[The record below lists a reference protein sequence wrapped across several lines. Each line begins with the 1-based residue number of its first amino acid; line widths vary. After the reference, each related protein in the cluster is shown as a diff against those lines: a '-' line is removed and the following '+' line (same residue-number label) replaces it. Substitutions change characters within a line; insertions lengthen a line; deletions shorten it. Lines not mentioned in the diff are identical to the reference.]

1 MAGERTA
8 GDGKLFIVVVE
19 LAFLLILVLIRL
31 QCLIGFGGEAAVL
44 YLNLTKAL
52 VAGTVH
58 YGDSRAVL
66 NGAVILGLGHRIAGD
81 GDGALSGDLQTAGA
95 DLHAHSLGVD
105 GAVVDG
111 QRAAAGE
118 VDAEAVG
125 HVQRAILQRDGI
137 VGVVAVGLDTAV
149 AFGRHGDILE
159 HQPGVVV
166 GNGAAH
172 SGGDQAHHGV
182 TDHSTVLHGQRHIG
196 VVDLERGAIRIS
208 AGVGPSVAV
217 QVDGEALTAGVLLR
231 AGGVVTQQIERLTRR
246 NSSVECLVHGVVGG
260 FADLGKVGLG
270 NTERTV
276 TVLSD
281 RRIFGHILGGVLLKR
296 TAGDLNG
303 GLGGVSGS
311 SQTIVIGIG
320 AQRTIDGA
328 AGDADLGHLALG
340 AAVVHREHVTVD
352 GAAADR
358 QIAVVPAAVRPG
370 RHCAVDRAALDGSSV
385 PVLNGVAIGGVQ
397 RAAVQDQIAAIDLD
411 GNEVVLLKRAAID
424 SQFGDR
430 VHVSVVADAD
440 EGRALAAI
448 GVAAVVLDVAAFE
461 GQQAFALNVD
471 NIVGGNAGVLRG
483 ILTHNG
489 TGLCLAAVLDG
500 HAGHTVHA
508 VLNGQCGLALL
519 GAAVQSEAVQVEGQP
534 LVNGDVL
541 PGIRQQGH
549 GIIALCRVNSRL
561 QGLVLA
567 VRVAVLI
574 QNLCDIIRLAHAVG
588 AVLGAVLAAA
598 CTAGLFVN
606 GCACGRTRAFSCTGF
621 SCRPCACAQAQR
633 HDQRQNGC

>member
-1 MAGERTA
+1 MP
-8 GDGKLFIVVVE
+8 L
-19 LAFLLILVLIRL
+19 
-31 QCLIGFGGEAAVL
+31 
-44 YLNLTKAL
+44 
-52 VAGTVH
+52 
-58 YGDSRAVL
+58 
-66 NGAVILGLGHRIAGD
+66 
-81 GDGALSGDLQTAGA
+81 
-95 DLHAHSLGVD
+95 
-105 GAVVDG
+105 
-111 QRAAAGE
+111 
-118 VDAEAVG
+118 
-125 HVQRAILQRDGI
+125 
-137 VGVVAVGLDTAV
+137 V

-397 RAAVQDQIAAIDLD
+397 RAAVQEQIAAIDLD
-411 GNEVVLLKRAAID
+411 HDEVVLRKRAALDI
-424 SQFGDR
+424 QAGILCNA
-430 VHVSVVADAD
+430 VIADTHQRCSLA
-440 EGRALAAI
+440 GRI
-448 GVAAVVLDVAAFE
+448 TAVVRDDAALE
-461 GQQAFALNVD
+461 GEPAAALNVD
-471 NIVGGNAGVLRG
+471 DIVGADAGVLCG
-483 ILTHNG
+483 ILAHDRA
-489 TGLCLAAVLDG
+489 GLPLAGVLDR
-500 HAGHTVHA
+500 HACGDR
-508 VLNGQCGLALL
+508 QCGLAFA
-519 GAAVQSEAVQVEGQP
+519 GAAVEGMTVQVKGQI
-534 LVNGDVL
+534 VGGNGDVL
-541 PGIRQQGH
+541 PGIRQHRH
-549 GIIALCRVNSRL
+549 GCFSTGRIDSLLQCHVLLTAGLRNTCR
-561 QGLVLA
+561 GLT
-567 VRVAVLI
+567 AVLF
-574 QNLCDIIRLAHAVG
+574 AAG
-588 AVLGAVLAAA
+588 FAALGAVCA
-598 CTAGLFVN
+598 CTAGF
-606 GCACGRTRAFSCTGF
+606 CACGRTRAFTCFFTR
-621 SCRPCACAQAQR
+621 RPCACAQAQR
-633 HDQRQNGC
+633 HDQRQYQTQYLFHITYPGVQISAGALVLMGVKTPMQRYLCG